1 MPSEP
6 ASPASSYAQQRG
18 QPAGAGPPTRAPALQ
33 ADVYQDL
40 VGPLP
45 PVGELPPDTP
55 HPFASRLPDHEGI
68 VDRDGVRLWW
78 ARYGMQG
85 PWLFLVPPFQI
96 VHSSI
101 FKGLAPWLA
110 DHFRVVV
117 MDPRGNGRSDRPDD
131 PSAYTLAHLLD
142 DTLAVMDAAGFDRG
156 VLVGLSLGAQS
167 AIRIAADW
175 PARVSHLVVIAGRT
189 VVSVP
194 PRLQAGDAAG
204 AAGNVA
210 GDTAGKPGR
219 AATGEGA
226 DPGGRA
232 DTGEAG
238 PSPAALALANRMV
251 ADWPAFVD
259 GFFRSLYTEPHSTKP
274 IEDGVH
280 YAWATR
286 PAVIASV
293 LAAQFGIDVRAD
305 ARRVTCPML
314 IIHGDDDH
322 RIPYALGVELK
333 ALIPDARLL
342 TVAGGGHCP
351 LVRDPVLVNRAIR
364 RFVLGLPH
372 EATWTRAM
380 ARPRRALF
388 VSSAIGLGHVQR
400 DLAIARALRAL
411 QPDLEIV
418 WFTVEPALS
427 YLVRE
432 GETVHPATARLANES
447 RHFESVAGEHD
458 LQAFFA
464 LRTMD
469 EVMTRN
475 FMVLHD
481 VLAAEP
487 FDLVIGDE
495 AWDLDYYLHE
505 NPELKRQPF
514 VFLTDFVGC
523 LPMSN
528 DRREQF
534 LCADRNADEIERI
547 GRYPYIR
554 DASIFIGNPDD
565 VTELPFGPGLPSIR
579 RWTDENFR
587 YSGYALPF
595 DPAAFADAG
604 AQRER
609 LGYDPKEKLVVAA
622 VGGTAVGTALL
633 DRIAAAFPVMKR
645 QLPELR
651 MLLVTGP
658 RIAADRYASSPGLE
672 VRPYVH
678 NLFEHLA
685 CADLA
690 LVQGGLSTCMELVA
704 ARRPFLCFPLQ
715 RHFEQCIHV
724 QHRLRNYC
732 AECALDFRTET
743 SASIAE
749 KALDA
754 IDRPVRYRPVE
765 ADGAARAARMIAEVL
780 ENRHWRTL

>member
-1 MPSEP
+1 MNCLRTRAIP
-6 ASPASSYAQQRG
+6 SPA
-18 QPAGAGPPTRAPALQ
+18 
-33 ADVYQDL
+33 
-40 VGPLP
+40 
-45 PVGELPPDTP
+45 
-55 HPFASRLPDHEGI
+55 ASRLPDHEGI

-78 ARYGMQG
+78 ARYGTQG
-85 PWLFLVPPFQI
+85 PWLLLVPPFQI
-96 VHSSI
+96 VHASI
-101 FKGLAPWLA
+101 FKGLVPWLA

-131 PSAYTLAHLLD
+131 PSAYTVAHLLD

-167 AIRIAADW
+167 AIRIAADR
-175 PARVSHLVVIAGRT
+175 PARVSHLVVIGGRT
-189 VVSVP
+189 FFPVP
-194 PRLQAGDAAG
+194 PGLEASEAVEPVEAGDADG
-204 AAGNVA
+204 AAGHVA
-210 GDTAGKPGR
+210 GDDAGKEGPG
-219 AATGEGA
+219 
-226 DPGGRA
+226 
-232 DTGEAG
+232 
-238 PSPAALALANRMV
+238 PAALALAGRMV

-274 IEDGVH
+274 IEDGIC

-286 PAVIASV
+286 PAIVASV
-293 LAAQFGIDVRAD
+293 LAGQFGIDVRAD
-305 ARRVTCPML
+305 AKRVTCPAL
-314 IIHGDDDH
+314 IIHGDDDQ
-322 RIPYALGVELK
+322 RIPYTLGVELK

-364 RFVLGLPH
+364 RFVLGLPRD
-372 EATWTRAM
+372 ATWTRAM

-400 DLAIARALRAL
+400 DLAIARTLRAL

-427 YLVRE
+427 YLVHER
-432 GETVHPATARLANES
+432 ETVHPATARLANES

-469 EVMTRN
+469 EIMTRN

-495 AWDLDYYLHE
+495 TWDLDYYLHE

-523 LPMSN
+523 LPMSS

-565 VTELPFGPGLPSIR
+565 VTDLPFGPGLPSIR

-595 DPAAFADAG
+595 DPAMFADAG

-609 LGYDPKEKLVVAA
+609 LGYGPKEKLVVAA

-658 RIAADRYASSPGLE
+658 RIPAERYAPSAGLE

-678 NLFEHLA
+678 KLFEHL
-685 CADLA
+685 
-690 LVQGGLSTCMELVA
+690 T
-704 ARRPFLCFPLQ
+704 
-715 RHFEQCIHV
+715 
-724 QHRLRNYC
+724 RLR
-732 AECALDFRTET
+732 LRPT
-743 SASIAE
+743 SG
-749 KALDA
+749 
-754 IDRPVRYRPVE
+754 R
-765 ADGAARAARMIAEVL
+765 GAAG
-780 ENRHWRTL
+780 TLAWV

>member
-1 MPSEP
+1 MSSEP
-6 ASPASSYAQQRG
+6 LAPGSPRADHPERADPTEVR
-18 QPAGAGPPTRAPALQ
+18 PATTAPALPLP
-33 ADVYQDL
+33 DL
-40 VGPLP
+40 FDAIVGPLAQG
-45 PVGELPPDTP
+45 GELPPGERQ
-55 HPFASRLPDHEGI
+55 PFGSREPDHEGI
-68 VDRDGVRLWW
+68 VDRDGVGLWW
-78 ARYGMQG
+78 GRYGSQG

-101 FKGLAPWLA
+101 FKALVPWLA

-117 MDPRGNGRSDRPDD
+117 MDPRGNGRSDRPED
-131 PSAYTLAHLLD
+131 PSAYGVAHLLA
-142 DTLAVMDAAGFDRG
+142 DTLAVMDASGFDRG
-156 VLVGLSLGAQS
+156 VLVGFSMGAQS

-175 PARVSHLVVIAGRT
+175 PARVSHLVIIDGRT
-189 VVSVP
+189 VVPLP
-194 PRLQAGDAAG
+194 PGLSP
-204 AAGNVA
+204 
-210 GDTAGKPGR
+210 PGLS
-219 AATGEGA
+219 
-226 DPGGRA
+226 P
-232 DTGEAG
+232 
-238 PSPAALALANRMV
+238 PSLSSPLSSPLSTSLSASLSASLSDPAALAHARAMV
-251 ADWPAFVD
+251 ADWPGFVA
-259 GFFRSLYTEPHSTKP
+259 GFFRSLFPEPHSTKP
-274 IEDGVH
+274 IEDGVR

-293 LAAQFGIDVRAD
+293 IAGQFGVDIRAD
-305 ARRVTCPML
+305 AKRVSCPTL
-314 IIHGDDDH
+314 IIHGDDDQRVPH
-322 RIPYALGVELK
+322 ALGVEL
-333 ALIPDARLL
+333 ATLIPDARLL
-342 TVAGGGHCP
+342 TVAGGGHVP
-351 LVRDPVLVNRAIR
+351 LIRDPVLVNRAIK
-364 RFVLGLPH
+364 RFVIGLPRT
-372 EATWTRAM
+372 ATWTRAA

-418 WFTVEPALS
+418 WFTVDPALS

-447 RHFESVAGEHD
+447 RHFEAVAGEHD

-469 EVMTRN
+469 EIMTRN
-475 FMVLHD
+475 FMVLLD
-481 VLAAEP
+481 VLEAEP

-523 LPMSN
+523 LPMSD
-528 DRREQF
+528 DRRENV
-534 LCADRNADEIERI
+534 LCTDRNADEIERI
-547 GRYPYIR
+547 GRFPYIR

-595 DPAAFADAG
+595 DPKAFADVG

-633 DRIAAAFPVMKR
+633 ERIAAAFPAMKR

-658 RIAADRYASSPGLE
+658 RIAAERFTPSAGLD

-685 CADLA
+685 CSDLA

-704 ARRPFLCFPLQ
+704 TRRPFLCFPLQ

-732 AECALDFRTET
+732 AECALDFRVESST
-743 SASIAE
+743 SIAA

-754 IDRPVRYRPVE
+754 IDRPVAYRPVE
-765 ADGAARAARMIAEVL
+765 ADGAACAARMIAQVL
-780 ENRHWRTL
+780 ENRAWRMP

>member
-6 ASPASSYAQQRG
+6 ASPTSSFSRQHSPSAGVGKGGASGSG
-18 QPAGAGPPTRAPALQ
+18 VDGATGPF
-33 ADVYQDL
+33 ADFFLDL
-40 VGPLP
+40 AGPLP
-45 PVGELPPDTP
+45 TSEELPPDPP
-55 HPFASRLPDHEGI
+55 HPFTSREPDQEGR
-68 VDRDGVRLWW
+68 VDRDGVRIWW
-78 ARYGMQG
+78 ARYGTTG
-85 PWLFLVPPFQI
+85 PWLLLVPPFQM

-101 FKGLAPWLA
+101 YKGLVPWLA
-110 DHFRVVV
+110 DHFRVLVL
-117 MDPRGNGRSDRPDD
+117 DPRGNGRSDRPDD
-131 PSAYTLAHLLD
+131 PRAYAVDHLLRD
-142 DTLAVMDAAGFDRG
+142 NLAVMEAAGFDRG

-175 PARVSHLVVIAGRT
+175 PEQVSHLVIIGGRT
-189 VVSVP
+189 VFP
-194 PRLQAGDAAG
+194 LPAGLEPGDAAG
-204 AAGNVA
+204 L
-210 GDTAGKPGR
+210 
-219 AATGEGA
+219 A
-226 DPGGRA
+226 DRVSA
-232 DTGEAG
+232 DGG
-238 PSPAALALANRMV
+238 PSPAALALAHRMV
-251 ADWPAFVD
+251 ADWPAFIE
-259 GFFRSLYTEPHSTKP
+259 GFYRTLYTEPHSTKP
-274 IEDGVH
+274 IEDGVR

-293 LAAQFGIDVRAD
+293 LAGQFGIDVREHAQRI
-305 ARRVTCPML
+305 ACPTL
-314 IIHGDDDH
+314 IIHGDDDQ

-333 ALIPDARLL
+333 SLVPDARLL
-342 TVAGGGHCP
+342 TIKDGGHCP
-351 LVRDPVLVNRAIR
+351 LARDPVLVNRAIR
-364 RFVLGLPH
+364 RFALGLAR

-388 VSSAIGLGHVQR
+388 LSSAIGLGHVQR
-400 DLAIARALRAL
+400 DLAIARALQAL

-418 WFTVEPALS
+418 WFTTEPALS
-427 YLVRE
+427 WLLLE

-447 RHFESVAGEHD
+447 RHFESQADEHD

-464 LRTMD
+464 LRSMD
-469 EVMTRN
+469 EIMTRN
-475 FMVLHD
+475 FMILHD
-481 VLAAEP
+481 VLAAEA

-523 LPMSN
+523 LPMSS
-528 DRREQF
+528 DRREHF

-547 GRYPYIR
+547 GRFPYIR

-565 VTELPFGPGLPSIR
+565 VTDLAFGPGLPSIR

-595 DPAAFADAG
+595 DPAAFTDVG

-609 LGYDPKEKLVVAA
+609 LGHDPREKLVVAA
-622 VGGTAVGTALL
+622 VGGTAAGAALL
-633 DRIAAAFPVMKR
+633 DRIAAAFPIMKR

-658 RIAADRYASSPGLE
+658 RIAADRYASTPGLE
-672 VRPYVH
+672 VRPGVH
-678 NLFEHLA
+678 RLFEHLA

-704 ARRPFLCFPLQ
+704 VRRPFLCFPLQ

-732 AECALDFRTET
+732 ADCALEFRSET
-743 SASIAE
+743 PASIAA
-749 KALDA
+749 KALEA

-765 ADGAARAARMIAEVL
+765 ADGATRAARMIAEVL
-780 ENRHWRTL
+780 ENRHWRTP